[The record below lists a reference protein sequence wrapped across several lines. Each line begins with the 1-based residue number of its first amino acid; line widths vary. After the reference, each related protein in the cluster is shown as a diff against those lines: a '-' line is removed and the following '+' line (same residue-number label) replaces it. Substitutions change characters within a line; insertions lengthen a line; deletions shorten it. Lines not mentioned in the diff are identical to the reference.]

1 MLDKQPRLPVPDL
14 RQILDRDHST
24 LSEKMF
30 EIDLGEHGLQFPGIE
45 EVKTYFWGTFGNK
58 GIIRIG

>member
-24 LSEKMF
+24 MSEKRF
-30 EIDLGEHGLQFPGIE
+30 ELDLGEHGL
-45 EVKTYFWGTFGNK
+45 
-58 GIIRIG
+58 